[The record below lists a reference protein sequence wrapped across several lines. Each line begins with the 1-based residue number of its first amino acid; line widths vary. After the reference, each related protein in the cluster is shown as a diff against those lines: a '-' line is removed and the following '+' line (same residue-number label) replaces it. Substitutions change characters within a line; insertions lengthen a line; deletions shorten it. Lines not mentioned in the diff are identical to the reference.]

1 MYAGFQKCETRNRC
15 NKIIGMGEYK
25 IRKQNGRII
34 VEDDMGEIFNMEDN
48 GRAVEIIKNSTNI
61 DYWTRQEIARKLLN
75 EK

>member
-1 MYAGFQKCETRNRC
+1 
-15 NKIIGMGEYK
+15 MGEYK

-34 VEDDMGEIFNMEDN
+34 VEDDMGEIFNMENN

>member
-1 MYAGFQKCETRNRC
+1 
-15 NKIIGMGEYK
+15 MGEYK